1 MYTSV
6 KMLLVLKFEKM
17 TLTCR
22 NKIMHIIYLR
32 LVTCRGKGFKT
43 FDVKV
48 IEYHIVTLKY
58 IIQYLF
64 SLETGGH
71 ILVKCKPTNGP
82 SGPETTQILI
92 DLITDTPVS
101 NITLPGT
108 PYVSP
113 DSKHVVSVDK
123 ETGKVH
129 IAKVK
134 ENGE

>member
-1 MYTSV
+1 
-6 KMLLVLKFEKM
+6 
-17 TLTCR
+17 
-22 NKIMHIIYLR
+22 MHIIYLR
-32 LVTCRGKGFKT
+32 LVTSRGKGFKT

>member
-1 MYTSV
+1 
-6 KMLLVLKFEKM
+6 
-17 TLTCR
+17 
-22 NKIMHIIYLR
+22 MHIIYLR

-43 FDVKV
+43 FAVKV
-48 IEYHIVTLKY
+48 IEYHIVTFKVHY
-58 IIQYLF
+58 TIFVF

-82 SGPETTQILI
+82 SGPKTTQILI